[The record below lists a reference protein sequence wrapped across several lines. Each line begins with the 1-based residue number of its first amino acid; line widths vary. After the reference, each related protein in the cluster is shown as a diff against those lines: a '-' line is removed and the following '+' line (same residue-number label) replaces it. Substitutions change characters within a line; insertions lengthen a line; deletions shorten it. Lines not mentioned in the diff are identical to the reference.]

1 MIDEDDDD
9 IPDFVVGSGSEHQVS
24 VSEYTGNAQTPHN
37 KVVSHEEE
45 ALARKLNFEDEHL
58 VSDNHVKLA
67 QEQSIN
73 GSRADI
79 ADFSV
84 ATNVQKISTDA
95 ALANRQTIQAESV
108 DSNRASLP
116 GEEQVSDNHQVLP
129 AHASAGNNR
138 QKLPPTPSSAA
149 SGADTSTAGSAHLGG
164 LNGQH
169 VPLKDEV
176 NNHPSIHEPSV
187 SDNHQVLDH
196 PNDPVRNRQALHSEV
211 AGNPNHPT
219 TPQAP
224 GTDTNRQPL
233 GTENIKDHRVQVT
246 EEPIKRAQVDDP
258 KTQTSSPSTR
268 ATLDDSEAT
277 LADHADKPTHLDEG
291 LDRQNSAHGGA
302 SLGAHLE
309 VHPGAHHAGSNLHQR
324 IEDLKHKVDD
334 LNHRLTDIEH
344 KHP

>member
-219 TPQAP
+219 TTQAP
-224 GTDTNRQPL
+224 KTDTNRQPL

-258 KTQTSSPSTR
+258 KTQTSS
-268 ATLDDSEAT
+268 TLTNTTLGDSEAT
-277 LADHADKPTHLDEG
+277 LAGHADNPSHPDQG
-291 LDRQNSAHGGA
+291 LDRQNSAH
-302 SLGAHLE
+302 LGAH
-309 VHPGAHHAGSNLHQR
+309 PGTHHAGSNLHQR
-324 IEDLKHKVDD
+324 IEA
-334 LNHRLTDIEH
+334 
-344 KHP
+344 